1 MALEGVQSATSA
13 PLSRATAVAASD
25 VQGLSAGDGPASEG
39 AEIRTRLLALLRE
52 EKIFLEASSKADAS
66 SAAAMAFCEG
76 ARFLR
81 LALICLG
88 NN

>member
-1 MALEGVQSATSA
+1 M
-13 PLSRATAVAASD
+13 D
-25 VQGLSAGDGPASEG
+25 VGSPAGGGPASEG

-52 EKIFLEASSKADAS
+52 EKDFLEASSKAAAS
-66 SAAAMAFCEG
+66 LAALMAFCEG

-81 LALICLG
+81 LALIYLV